1 MKPKLF
7 SFFLVLVASVGSIF
21 ASDTSVDGIWY
32 DFKSSTLTASVTYRG
47 SSYSAYADEYSGS
60 VVIPAS
66 VTYSGQTYSVT
77 SIGSYAFRDCT
88 GLISVTIPNS
98 ITSIGDYAFSGCS
111 SLTSV
116 TIPNSVTTIRYGAFG
131 ECTGLTSVIIPN
143 SVTNIENSAFYLCRS
158 LTSINIPSSVVSIG
172 KSAFGFCTGLTS
184 VTIPNSVTSIGEN
197 AFRWVLNIVY
207 NGSATGS
214 PWGARAMNGH
224 VDGYLVY
231 EDYTKT
237 NLLAC
242 SYTAT
247 GEIVI
252 PNSVTSIG
260 WAAFSGCSD
269 LTSVIIGN
277 NVTSIG
283 NEAFNGCSGLT
294 AITIPNSVTSIGEE
308 AFYNCES
315 LTSVNIGHSVTY
327 IGERVFKEC
336 SSLNSVYWN
345 VRDISDFASNNTPF
359 YNTASQNSYR
369 HYDLRPQITSFV
381 FGEDVQRIPN
391 YLLDGMSNITS
402 VTLKSNAIV
411 SAAYNQSN
419 NFATIFGLQVQTYTI
434 DAPVTSI
441 GDYAFY
447 GCSNMTTLAIPSSLI
462 SIGENTFTGCT
473 GLTAI
478 HLQDLATWCRIAD
491 FSSAE
496 LNPLYYAHKLY
507 INSEL
512 VTSLAVPDGITRIG
526 HNAFYGY
533 VDATAVS
540 VPNSVT
546 TIENNAF
553 SGCSGVKTVT
563 LNSNAIVNKAYSTSA
578 NLVTLFGPQ
587 VTNYVIGENVT
598 AIGNYAFY
606 HSTNLQ
612 SLTIPSS
619 IVSIGQGAYD
629 GCSQLTQ
636 VSINSNAVLSKE
648 YNPTVN
654 FSTIFGQQVK
664 TYALGDAIT
673 SIGDYAF
680 YGCSNITSLNIPNG
694 VTKIGNGTFYGC
706 TGLASITIP
715 SNVTSIGDRAF
726 QFCTGISA
734 LNIPNI
740 TRIGISAFA
749 DCVGVSSV
757 QFGNSLVSLGDS
769 AFSSCYNLPSIEFP
783 NSLTSIGAYAF
794 YQCNRIPS
802 VNIPQNVASLGD
814 GAFKGCSKL
823 TQVSI
828 NSNAVVGKE
837 YNQTTNFASIF
848 GPQVTAYTLGNT
860 ITSIGDYTFCGCGN
874 LPAITLPST
883 ITRIGSN
890 AFQNCTR
897 FTSFNIPEGITS
909 IEPNTFSGCT
919 GLASV
924 AIPNTVTTIK
934 DNAFANCSSL
944 AINALPAS
952 VTTLGSGVFSGCS
965 SIASFTVSSSLTTI
979 GENAFAGCAGIARV
993 DIDSLA
999 AWCNISFANSQANP
1013 LFYARNLYVNSE
1025 LLTDFVVPGR
1035 VTALKDW
1042 TFNNCSS
1049 IKTVNIPNTVKS
1061 VAPTAFAD
1069 CGNITDI
1076 EWHAKSVEDYASLA
1090 NAPFYAS
1097 RKKVTSFTLG
1107 EEVEHI
1113 PAYLC
1118 CGMSGISSL
1127 AFPAYLK
1134 SIGGYA
1140 FKDLTKI
1147 KQIHIPNEV
1156 ETIGV
1161 NAFDSCIFVTSIYLG
1176 YQVSEIG
1183 DNAFKGCSRVND
1195 ITSMNT
1201 TTPVVYEN
1209 TLASISNYAYLY
1221 IQAGSKRSYQ
1231 LDQYWSRFD
1240 IQEIASEETTLTR
1253 DVVTVEANEDNA
1265 IFTWPTDTA
1274 AATYSLQITKDD
1286 VVFCTLVFNA
1296 NGQLTGIA
1304 FAPGRNGN
1312 AHAPSATMS
1321 IAGMSFTVTGLN
1333 SASKYAYRLAVSDE
1347 AKEEIVAYRGEFAT
1361 TGYTGEVN
1369 PGGEAENLNALD
1381 EVTASAMIGGQKI
1394 LLGGQLFIL
1403 RDGKTYTVQ
1412 GQEVR

>member
-7 SFFLVLVASVGSIF
+7 SFFLALVASVGI
-21 ASDTSVDGIWY
+21 TQ
-32 DFKSSTLTASVTYRG
+32 ASVTINGIAYNFNETEQTAEVTRG
-47 SSYSAYADEYSGS
+47 SYSGS
-60 VVIPAS
+60 IIIPSS
-66 VTYSGQTYSVT
+66 VEYNSVTYSVT
-77 SIGSYAFRDCT
+77 SIGD
-88 GLISVTIPNS
+88 N
-98 ITSIGDYAFSGCS
+98 
-111 SLTSV
+111 
-116 TIPNSVTTIRYGAFG
+116 
-131 ECTGLTSVIIPN
+131 
-143 SVTNIENSAFYLCRS
+143 AFYYS
-158 LTSINIPSSVVSIG
+158 PGMTS
-172 KSAFGFCTGLTS
+172 
-184 VTIPNSVTSIGEN
+184 
-197 AFRWVLNIVY
+197 
-207 NGSATGS
+207 
-214 PWGARAMNGH
+214 
-224 VDGYLVY
+224 
-231 EDYTKT
+231 
-237 NLLAC
+237 
-242 SYTAT
+242 
-247 GEIVI
+247 
-252 PNSVTSIG
+252 
-260 WAAFSGCSD
+260 
-269 LTSVIIGN
+269 
-277 NVTSIG
+277 
-283 NEAFNGCSGLT
+283 
-294 AITIPNSVTSIGEE
+294 ITIPNSVTSIGNG
-308 AFYNCES
+308 AFYNCSGLTSINIPNCVTSIGEKAFWYCKG
-315 LTSVNIGHSVTY
+315 LTSVSIPNSVTSIGSAAFSDCSGLTSVVWNAKNCANSGGFGSQVESFTFGNEVEY
-327 IGERVFKEC
+327 IPASCCSGMDKLTSITIPNSVTSIGNGAFYNCSGLTSVTIGNSVTSFGDNAFYGC
-336 SSLNSVYWN
+336 SSLTNVIWN
-345 VRDISDFASNNTPF
+345 AKNCADFSYNNTPF
-359 YNTASQNSYR
+359 YNNNG
-369 HYDLRPQITSFV
+369 YDLRSQITSFV
-381 FGEDVQRIPN
+381 FGDDVEHIPASLCN
-391 YLLDGMSNITS
+391 LMKKLTSVTIPSSVISIGIEAFYYCTGLTSVTIGNSVTSIGDRAFRGCLGLTS
-402 VTLKSNAIV
+402 VTLNSNTIV
-411 SAAYNQSN
+411 STQYSQSK
-419 NFATIFGLQVQTYTI
+419 NFANIFGAQVQTYTI
-434 DAPVTSI
+434 GNPVTSI

-447 GCSNMTTLAIPSSLI
+447 GFSNMTALTLPNSLT

-478 HLQDLATWCRIAD
+478 YLPDLSPWCRIAD
-491 FSSAE
+491 FNSAE
-496 LNPLYYAHKLY
+496 QNPLYYAHKLY
-507 INSEL
+507 INNVL
-512 VTSLAVPDGITRIG
+512 VTDLTIPEGISRVG

-533 VDATAVS
+533 TDATTVS
-540 VPNSVT
+540 IPNSVT
-546 TIENNAF
+546 AIESNAF
-553 SGCSGVKTVT
+553 AGCTGVQSVT
-563 LNSNAIVNKAYSTSA
+563 LNSNAIVSKTFSTSS
-578 NLVTLFGPQ
+578 NLVSLFGPQ

-636 VSINSNAVLSKE
+636 VSINSNAVVSTE
-648 YNPTVN
+648 YSPAAN
-654 FSTIFGQQVK
+654 FSTIFGPQVK
-664 TYALGDAIT
+664 TYALGNTIT

-680 YGCSNITSLNIPNG
+680 YGCNNITSLNIPNG
-694 VTKIGNGTFYGC
+694 VTKIGNGSFYGC
-706 TGLASITIP
+706 TGLASISIP
-715 SNVTSIGDRAF
+715 SNVTSIGDCAF
-726 QFCTGISA
+726 QSCAGINTV
-734 LNIPNI
+734 NIPNSVKG
-740 TRIGISAFA
+740 IGVSAFA

-802 VNIPQNVASLGD
+802 IDIPQNVTSLGD

-848 GPQVTAYTLGNT
+848 GPQVTAYTLGNAV
-860 ITSIGDYTFCGCGN
+860 TSIGDYAFYGFGN

-890 AFQNCTR
+890 AFQNCTG

-924 AIPNTVTTIK
+924 TIPNTVTTIK

-965 SIASFTVSSSLTTI
+965 SIASFTVSSSLTTV

-1025 LLTDFVVPGR
+1025 LLTDFVVPDR

-1049 IKTVNIPNTVKS
+1049 IKIVNIPNTVKS
-1061 VAPTAFAD
+1061 VAPTAFAN

-1076 EWHAKSVEDYASLA
+1076 EWHAKNVEDYASLA

-1097 RKKVTSFTLG
+1097 RKKVTSFTFG

-1118 CGMSGISSL
+1118 CGMNGISSL

-1176 YQVSEIG
+1176 CQVSEIG
-1183 DNAFKGCSRVND
+1183 DNAFKGCRRVND

-1201 TTPVVYEN
+1201 TTPVVYDN

-1221 IQAGSKRSYQ
+1221 IQAGCKRSYQ
-1231 LDQYWSRFD
+1231 LDPYWSRFD

-1312 AHAPSATMS
+1312 AHAPAATMS

-1333 SASKYAYRLAVSDE
+1333 SASKYAYRLAVLDE

-1361 TGYTGEVN
+1361 TGYTCEIN
-1369 PGGEAENLNALD
+1369 PGGEAITTDCLNEA
-1381 EVTASAMIGGQKI
+1381 TASAMLGGQKI
-1394 LLGGQLFIL
+1394 LRDGQLLIL

-1412 GQEVR
+1412 GQQLK